1 MMWARPSSRILTL
14 IVALCL
20 QAQALAAV
28 LLPCSHELA
37 AGSMPAPHACHGD
50 PMQHIA
56 EGHEALECEKCNLV
70 MAFSAYD
77 LPPMIAVSRQLGL
90 LPSLTVTAEGH
101 FYRHTP
107 ETPYRPPKPA
117 L

>member
-1 MMWARPSSRILTL
+1 MVRPSRRIVAWFL
-14 IVALCL
+14 ALCL
-20 QAQALAAV
+20 QAQSLAAV
-28 LLPCSHELA
+28 LLPCSHQLA
-37 AGSMPAPHACHGD
+37 AGSMPASHACHGD
-50 PMQHIA
+50 AMQHIA
-56 EGHEALECEKCNLV
+56 EGHETLACEKCNLV

-77 LPPMIAVSRQLGL
+77 MPPMMAVSRQLGL
-90 LPSLTVTAEGH
+90 LPSLTVNAESH

>member
-1 MMWARPSSRILTL
+1 MVRPSSRIVALL
-14 IVALCL
+14 LALCL
-20 QAQALAAV
+20 QAQAIAAV
-28 LLPCSHELA
+28 LLPCSHQLA
-37 AGSMPAPHACHGD
+37 DESMPASHACHGD

-56 EGHEALECEKCNLV
+56 DGHEALECEKCNLV